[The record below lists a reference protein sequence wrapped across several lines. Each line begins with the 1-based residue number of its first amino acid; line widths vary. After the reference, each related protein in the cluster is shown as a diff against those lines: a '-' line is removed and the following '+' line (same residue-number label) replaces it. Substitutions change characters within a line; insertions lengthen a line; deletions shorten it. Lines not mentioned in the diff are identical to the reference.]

1 MRLREP
7 DGKVFGFSKKDLEQN
22 LFPSGPLTQSKSTW
36 YIARFLNV
44 LTESP
49 LDASGM
55 STRHCPQYPP
65 GISVEGSDLKITG
78 GE

>member
-44 LTESP
+44 LMESP

-55 STRHCPQYPP
+55 FTREKLT
-65 GISVEGSDLKITG
+65 ISPWNLRRGSDLKITG
-78 GE
+78 EE

>member
-44 LTESP
+44 LME
-49 LDASGM
+49 
-55 STRHCPQYPP
+55 YPP

-78 GE
+78 EE